1 MKRLVLVSVLTSGLL
16 IAPFVQADEIH
27 GCPLAGQKQMA
38 MAQLFFGLA
47 VPGRGPVNAKEWQR
61 FTARTLSR
69 YFPDGFTA
77 YDGAGQWMDTNTHRI
92 VRERSKVV
100 VVVAGDD
107 ASFAKSIAAV
117 TDAYRSAFRQQ
128 SVGVVTQTACA
139 AF

>member
-1 MKRLVLVSVLTSGLL
+1 MKGLVLVSMLACGLL
-16 IAPFVQADEIH
+16 MAPLVRADEVER
-27 GCPLAGQKQMA
+27 CPLAGQKPMA
-38 MAQLFFGLA
+38 IAQLFFGLA
-47 VPGRGPVNAKEWQR
+47 VPGRGQVNAKEWQR

-69 YFPDGFTA
+69 YFPAGFTA
-77 YDGAGQWMDTNTHRI
+77 YDGAGQWMDPNTHRI

-100 VVVAGDD
+100 VVVVGDD
-107 ASFAKSIAAV
+107 ANFAKNIAAV